1 MTIIFWIL
9 DVKKFKRLLGKPKT
23 GCHAI
28 VPANDYMLVVVMKH
42 YLNHDSTLNLVMKV
56 WKPFAY

>member
-1 MTIIFWIL
+1 ML
-9 DVKKFKRLLGKPKT
+9 KKLKRLPGKPKT

-28 VPANDYMLVVVMKH
+28 APANDYMLGVVLKH
-42 YLNHDSTLNLVMKV
+42 YLNHDSALNLVMKV